1 MGDGLLEGGAA
12 QGLVAALA
20 PPFDGEIVEAGL
32 REMMGD
38 DFWRGCG
45 ALGLI
50 AQDFRGAAVQ
60 RLAAAFQQAVV
71 RRVLDQRVLE
81 AIVRLMARAFGDEE
95 VRAGEPIERRLE
107 RGVVD
112 LADRTQQRIGEIS
125 PQDGADLCDLARF
138 AEPVEPVMFCDLVGS
153 TALASRLDTEDWRS
167 LVNAYLDKASGVI
180 GRRSAETSGD
190 LVGADFDE
198 ETATSAGGFAPANAA
213 IASSNR
219 NRSPSAETPISLRS
233 SAVSRGSMSASIL
246 LSRKLA
252 SYWPRPRPRSHPPTS
267 MAALHMWS
275 G

>member
-1 MGDGLLEGGAA
+1 MSAYAASDAQLLQLAQTRPPPFPRCLVRHGDCLAEMADGLLEGGAA

-107 RGVVD
+107 RG
-112 LADRTQQRIGEIS
+112 S
-125 PQDGADLCDLARF
+125 
-138 AEPVEPVMFCDLVGS
+138 
-153 TALASRLDTEDWRS
+153 
-167 LVNAYLDKASGVI
+167 
-180 GRRSAETSGD
+180 RRSRRPHA
-190 LVGADFDE
+190 
-198 ETATSAGGFAPANAA
+198 TA
-213 IASSNR
+213 NR
-219 NRSPSAETPISLRS
+219 
-233 SAVSRGSMSASIL
+233 
-246 LSRKLA
+246 
-252 SYWPRPRPRSHPPTS
+252 
-267 MAALHMWS
+267 
-275 G
+275 